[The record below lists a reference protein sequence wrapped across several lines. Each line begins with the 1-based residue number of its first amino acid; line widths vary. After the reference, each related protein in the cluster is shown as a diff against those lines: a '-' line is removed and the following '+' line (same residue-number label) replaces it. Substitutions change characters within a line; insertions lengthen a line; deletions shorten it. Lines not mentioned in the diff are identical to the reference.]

1 MNAIERILSKIE
13 DILHYAGCL
22 ALVLVAVLLN
32 VDIALRLFAGH
43 PLLIQF
49 EVTELY
55 LMPALATLSLSR
67 VFRDGGH
74 LALDIVPESL
84 MGRAAGIVRRLRIL
98 LAAGFFACVTY
109 MAGKYAM
116 RAFMR
121 GDIEFGVLD
130 WPLGW
135 AYAAVP
141 LGCGLLVLRLLFE
154 LIKTKERVKA
164 SKPEGIHP
172 WEDTECNLLER

>member
-1 MNAIERILSKIE
+1 MNAIERTLSKIE
-13 DILHYAGCL
+13 DILHVAGCL

-32 VDIALRLFAGH
+32 IDIALRLFAGH
-43 PLLIQF
+43 PLQIQF
-49 EVTELY
+49 EMTELY

-67 VFRDGGH
+67 VFREGGH

-84 MGRAAGIVRRLRIL
+84 MGPAAGIVRRLRLL
-98 LAAGFFACVTY
+98 LAAVFFVGVTW
-109 MAGKYAM
+109 MSGKYAL

-121 GDIEFGVLD
+121 GDIEFGVMD

-141 LGCGLLVLRLLFE
+141 LGCGLLVLRLVFE
-154 LIKTKERVKA
+154 LIKTQERGSA
-164 SKPEGIHP
+164 SQPESIHQ
-172 WEDTECNLLER
+172 WEDRECNLLER

>member
-1 MNAIERILSKIE
+1 LNAFERILSKIE

-32 VDIALRLFAGH
+32 IDIALRLFAGH
-43 PLLIQF
+43 PLQIQF
-49 EVTELY
+49 EMTELY

-74 LALDIVPESL
+74 LALDIVPETL
-84 MGRAAGIVRRLRIL
+84 MGPAAGIVRRLRLL
-98 LAAGFFACVTY
+98 LAAGFFGCVAW
-109 MAGKYAM
+109 MSGKYAL
-116 RAFMR
+116 RAFLR
-121 GDIEFGVLD
+121 GDVDFGVVD

-141 LGCGLLVLRLLFE
+141 LGCGLLVIRLCFE
-154 LIKTKERVKA
+154 LFKPQESVNA
-164 SKPEGIHP
+164 SEPVCIHQ